1 VISRALTN
9 RIDSW
14 LFKGK
19 IILLSGPAHVGK
31 TTLCKQVLKT
41 HQQEQAYFSC
51 LRHNVR
57 TALQK
62 GDIAEIKKLVGSSRL
77 AVFDDADGIENI
89 GTTLKALREACPD
102 LQIIACSSSRIDF
115 PDTPEEP
122 AYQYV
127 VPFMLHPLSLNE
139 LQGHVDEKDLD
150 ARLGDYLRF
159 GLCPAVLSAPAEQR
173 KEILMALSEEFL
185 YKDLLQFES
194 MKNAN
199 KMSELLK
206 VLAANL
212 GEELSVHE
220 LAATLDFSRS
230 TVERFLTILEKT
242 FVIIK
247 APSFTRNFK
256 RELNKKA
263 KYYFYD
269 LGFRNALLN
278 KFDTLDRHPD
288 VDALW
293 ENFCVLERLK
303 FLSIQGHYPNIHF
316 WRTHDRQKVGYLEDR
331 NNALTGFEFKWSPQR
346 KAFNP
351 PKAFSDHYPETQ
363 VRFITQ
369 QNWQHLFY

>member
-1 VISRALTN
+1 MISRALTN

-19 IILLSGPAHVGK
+19 IILLYGPAHVGK
-31 TTLCKQVLKT
+31 TTLCKRILT
-41 HQQEQAYFSC
+41 ANQQEEAYFSC
-51 LRHNVR
+51 LRHHVR
-57 TALQK
+57 STLQK
-62 GDIAEIKKLVGSSRL
+62 GNLTEIKQLIGNSRIV
-77 AVFDDADGIENI
+77 VFDDADGIENI
-89 GTTLKALREACPD
+89 GQVLKALHEHCPD
-102 LQIIACSSSRIDF
+102 LQIIASSASRIDL
-115 PDTPEEP
+115 PEPEDP
-122 AYQYV
+122 TQQYAIQ
-127 VPFMLHPLSLNE
+127 FMLHPVSLNE
-139 LQGHVDEKDLD
+139 LQGHLNEKELNDQLS
-150 ARLGDYLRF
+150 DYLRF
-159 GLCPAVLSAPAEQR
+159 GLCPAVLSAPVEQR
-173 KEILMALSEEFL
+173 KEILMTMSEEFL

-194 MKNAN
+194 LKNAN
-199 KMSELLK
+199 KMAELLK
-206 VLAANL
+206 VLALNL
-212 GEELSVHE
+212 GAELSVHE

-230 TVERFLTILEKT
+230 TVERFLEILQKT

-293 ENFCVLERLK
+293 ENFCVSERLK
-303 FLSIQGHYPNIHF
+303 FLHIQGQYPNIHF
-316 WRTHDRQKVGYLEDR
+316 WRTHDRQKVGYVEER
-331 NNALTGFEFKWSPQR
+331 NNNLTGFEFKWTPHR

-351 PKAFSDHYPETQ
+351 PKAFSDHYPEAP